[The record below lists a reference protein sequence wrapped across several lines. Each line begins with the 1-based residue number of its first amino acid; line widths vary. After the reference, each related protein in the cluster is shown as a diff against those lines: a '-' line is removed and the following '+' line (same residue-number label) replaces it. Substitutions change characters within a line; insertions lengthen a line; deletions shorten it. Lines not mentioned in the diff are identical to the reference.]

1 MTDLVPITWADIDD
15 AVSALCA
22 RIPARCSSVWGVPRG
37 GVPVA
42 VAVSERTGLTLVAEP
57 TIGTLIVDD
66 LVDSGRTLTPW
77 HEDGHDVD
85 ALFQKPT
92 SPRHLA
98 PEAAARHGWLVFPWE
113 RGETPAEDAV
123 VRLLQAIGEDPDRD
137 GLRDTPRRVVKALG
151 EMTCGYLEDPA
162 DILATVFDVDFDE
175 MIVVRRIPFVS
186 LCEHHLLTF
195 VGHAT
200 VGYVPKDL
208 VVGLSK
214 LARLVDCYARRLQV
228 QERMTRQIADAIDT
242 HLRPAGVAVLIESTH
257 SCMSSRGVAKVAPM
271 VTSDVRGCFR
281 DQPEARAEFMAL
293 ARGAT

>member
-1 MTDLVPITWADIDD
+1 M
-15 AVSALCA
+15 
-22 RIPARCSSVWGVPRG
+22 
-37 GVPVA
+37 
-42 VAVSERTGLTLVAEP
+42 
-57 TIGTLIVDD
+57 
-66 LVDSGRTLTPW
+66 
-77 HEDGHDVD
+77 
-85 ALFQKPT
+85 
-92 SPRHLA
+92 RHLQTVRFA
-98 PEAAARHGWLVFPWE
+98 VINRFQVVQTLWPVVGEKQLIRGIRLYYSQEGKRILERHKAARAFESKFAQETGRLRRLSRWLPAGISEHANQAIAFLMMHDWGMRHGWLVFPWE